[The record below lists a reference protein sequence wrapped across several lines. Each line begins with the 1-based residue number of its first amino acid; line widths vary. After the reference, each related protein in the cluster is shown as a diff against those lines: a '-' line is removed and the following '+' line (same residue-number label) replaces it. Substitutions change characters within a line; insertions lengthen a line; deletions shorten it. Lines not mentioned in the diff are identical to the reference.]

1 MADVAGPDLPGTLAG
16 EARRER
22 LADDDEVVL
31 IVPPDDI
38 AAPQVSIVIPALDE
52 EPVIGEFL
60 DWCNERIERAG
71 VAAEILIVDS
81 SSDRT
86 GEIALA
92 KGARVLKTPRR
103 GLGRAYGDAVGVIRG
118 EFVICG
124 DADCTYDFRE
134 IAPFVERFHEGY
146 EFVMGSRFACSIEP
160 GAMPSLHR
168 YFGTPLTTF
177 LLNLIYGTRFSDI
190 HCGMR
195 GLTLAALKQMDL
207 RSQSWDYASE
217 MIVKAVRMRLRT
229 IEVPVR
235 FYKDKE
241 GRISHHKR
249 TGWFSP
255 WLAGWINLR
264 AMLVHGA
271 DFFVM
276 KPGALLLILGLL
288 VTLPLSAGPLTIA
301 GIKFSLNT
309 MLLGSMLSIVGL
321 QGFFLG
327 CMAQSLSD
335 PTGAAR
341 RRWLSV
347 FAFTPTMVV
356 AGLLFLVGSGLAFN
370 FLGAYLDAGFIVTA
384 DILAANHMAVA
395 GLLAIMLSFLTF
407 VSTLLLHAIAAHLP
421 ERTSPE

>member
-1 MADVAGPDLPGTLAG
+1 M
-16 EARRER
+16 
-22 LADDDEVVL
+22 
-31 IVPPDDI
+31 
-38 AAPQVSIVIPALDE
+38 
-52 EPVIGEFL
+52 IGEFL
-60 DWCNERIERAG
+60 DWCNEGIERAG
-71 VAAEILIVDS
+71 VAADILIVDS

-146 EFVMGSRFACSIEP
+146 EFVMGSRFAGSIEP

-335 PTGAAR
+335 PHRGRSKALAVGVRLHADNGGRGTAVPRRFGAC
-341 RRWLSV
+341 V
-347 FAFTPTMVV
+347 Q
-356 AGLLFLVGSGLAFN
+356 LLGRIPGC
-370 FLGAYLDAGFIVTA
+370 GIVTA